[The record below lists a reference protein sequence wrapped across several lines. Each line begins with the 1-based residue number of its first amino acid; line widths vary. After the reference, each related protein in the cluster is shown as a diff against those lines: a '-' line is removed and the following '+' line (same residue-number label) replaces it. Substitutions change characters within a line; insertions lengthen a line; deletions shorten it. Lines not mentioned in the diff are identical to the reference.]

1 MKSSDEMLDSLF
13 ERREKYMAQKKA
25 KMQKIGR
32 AASVT
37 ACFCMA
43 ALVGI
48 GVWYSNIGSQPNVV
62 EPNDPDPNK
71 NITVTDKTDTM
82 VNTEENNVNTDEN
95 TANSDE
101 STSNDEPQVPEDT
114 TGEVPEGIGGGTRGL
129 KRLNEFFPNSITGI
143 RIGAP
148 ELIEGSFVHERFDEL
163 TSIIDK
169 YDALPKTLEV
179 DLFDLEWSYYSNLMW
194 HITQEMN
201 LTREDLEIYN
211 KSVFESYKVY
221 FETSV
226 LEDIILTDE
235 QIDALLIKDEE
246 EARKALRSP
255 YTLYSEVD
263 NNIYRMYDLAKLTD
277 EEFDALGF
285 TSEEVRDVVELIDSD
300 KTLRIDYAGYHE
312 MLDRICEMA
321 GIDRVSE

>member
-13 ERREKYMAQKKA
+13 ERREKYLAHKKA

-32 AASVT
+32 AASV
-37 ACFCMA
+37 ASCFCMA

-48 GVWYSNIGSQPNVV
+48 GVWYSNIGRQPDVI
-62 EPNDPDPNK
+62 EPDDPVTN
-71 NITVTDKTDTM
+71 NITVVD
-82 VNTEENNVNTDEN
+82 NNTDEN
-95 TANSDE
+95 TTHTDE
-101 STSNDEPQVPEDT
+101 SSTNDEPQVPEDT
-114 TGEVPEGIGGGTRGL
+114 TGEVPEGIGGGTWGL
-129 KRLNEFFPNSITGI
+129 QPLNRFFPWEVSGI
-143 RIGAP
+143 DAGYTYNTP
-148 ELIEGSFVHERFDEL
+148 GCFVHDRFDEVNAIL
-163 TSIIDK
+163 DK
-169 YDALPKTLEV
+169 YDALSKTIDRRSLEY
-179 DLFDLEWSYYSNLMW
+179 SYYCCYMW
-194 HITQEMN
+194 HLTQEMN
-201 LTREDLEIYN
+201 LTREDLELYSELALEHN
-211 KSVFESYKVY
+211 K
-221 FETSV
+221 
-226 LEDIILTDE
+226 LTDE

-300 KTLRIDYAGYHE
+300 KTLRIDYAGYHK

-321 GIDRVSE
+321 GIDPVVEDAVVQ

>member
-13 ERREKYMAQKKA
+13 ERREKYLAHKKA
-25 KMQKIGR
+25 KMKKIGR

-48 GVWYSNIGSQPNVV
+48 GVWYSNIGSQPDVI
-62 EPNDPDPNK
+62 EPDVPAPNK
-71 NITVTDKTDTM
+71 NITVTDKIDTT
-82 VNTEENNVNTDEN
+82 NNTDEN
-95 TANSDE
+95 TTHTDE
-101 STSNDEPQVPEDT
+101 PTPNDEPQVPEDT
-114 TGEVPEGIGGGTRGL
+114 TGEVPEGIGGGTWGL
-129 KRLNEFFPNSITGI
+129 QPLNGFFPNSITGI
-143 RIGAP
+143 RIGGPA
-148 ELIEGSFVHERFDEL
+148 LVEGCFVHERFDEL
-163 TSIIDK
+163 VSIIDK
-169 YDALPKTLEV
+169 YDALRKTV
-179 DLFDLEWSYYSNLMW
+179 DIHDLEWSYYSNTMW

-211 KSVFESYKVY
+211 KSVFESYKAY
-221 FETSV
+221 FETPV
-226 LEDIILTDE
+226 LEDMILTDE

-321 GIDRVSE
+321 GITRE